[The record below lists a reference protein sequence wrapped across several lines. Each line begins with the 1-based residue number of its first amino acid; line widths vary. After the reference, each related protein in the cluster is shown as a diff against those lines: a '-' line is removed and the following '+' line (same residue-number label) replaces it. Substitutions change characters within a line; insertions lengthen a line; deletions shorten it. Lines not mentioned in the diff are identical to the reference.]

1 MRRAAGL
8 AVIVLLSC
16 LLLQSQQ
23 TPKVEVFGGYALAI
37 VDDRA
42 PVVFPQRFLHNGWTG
57 AVNFNL
63 DQHVGLVADFG
74 GYYGT
79 HDPFGSLQIPSRLH
93 TFMFGPQVSEQ
104 FKSFAPF
111 GHFLVGAAT
120 VTDKFHFTAIAPFV
134 IPPSPLISANGFA
147 FAFGGGVDTR
157 ISDLVAWRVQADYLN
172 TSLFKQKWDNARF
185 ATGVVFRFGSR

>member
-42 PVVFPQRFLHNGWTG
+42 PGFIPERFLHNGWTG
-57 AVNFNL
+57 AVNYNFSKNIGF
-63 DQHVGLVADFG
+63 VSDFG

-79 HDPFGSLQIPSRLH
+79 HDFFLNVSVPSRLH

-104 FKSFAPF
+104 FKSFTPF
-111 GHFLVGAAT
+111 GHFLIGVAR
-120 VTDKFHFTAIAPFV
+120 VTDDFNPPPVAPFV
-134 IPPSPLISANGFA
+134 SPPPPVSGKGFA